1 MISVEDRDFNSLMGT
16 LEVPYR
22 YHKTLHSAG
31 RNQKAPSADL
41 THWLPIEDADN
52 VWRQVRALLH
62 GSSRQNHSMDEY
74 RRSIVA
80 GSGLP
85 ISNSH
90 AQTTS
95 KYKPTPLPD
104 NHPTHLLEESR
115 RYYKDIPEGEAIP
128 FLVNKRKK
136 EKVRTVVLATGDGK
150 RPDVP
155 VKVEIYL
162 REWDSKL
169 AFWTM
174 DISNKRLIV
183 KNESGAPNGG
193 CKYNY
198 WAGPNRGL
206 EGPIAFSDNS
216 ATGSSRKAPYTTYVE
231 IDSDAE
237 DLPQEEI
244 TDGTRSGQYFKEE
257 SDILNMFDLLQAE
270 STRSNSPEVNPDSI
284 IPWPFGDDE
293 EESQIQAKQ
302 AGDSASPRVISP
314 VQPVSSKVTSSS
326 AGHPSY
332 GSGLPVKRRKTD
344 TISDLSDQFDHGSSE
359 LKARSKSTLTA
370 RRSRDI
376 PTEEAAQGPRP
387 NMARKSLASGS
398 SGTLPPRRDPQLMS
412 TLTARPSKSSQ
423 PEEVVQVPGVPVT
436 QGALVSGSLIHLPP
450 ALSPEKQE
458 NTWLQIRLEQDGFN
472 RVKKFRSC
480 FTVSQFF
487 TLIADA
493 WKIPVHDLE
502 RAEVTIDGADDSQK
516 AYKIELMPSDDE
528 EYMEAL
534 TGRIDAWPLEKGRCN
549 VDVVIYRHGQ
559 VSITV
564 PIMQNPLTFLQ
575 TSENAYHLNNGAE
588 RIHEDGRSTVSSL
601 GGVYCMSQP

>member
-1 MISVEDRDFNSLMGT
+1 MISVEDKVFNSLMGD

-41 THWLPIEDADN
+41 TDWLPIENADD
-52 VWRQVRALLH
+52 VWRQVRLLLNF
-62 GSSRQNHSMDEY
+62 SSRQSNSVDEY
-74 RRSIVA
+74 QRSVAA

-104 NHPTHLLEESR
+104 DHPTYLLEESR
-115 RYYKDIPEGEAIP
+115 RYYQDLPEGETIP

-136 EKVRTVVLATGDGK
+136 EKVRTVVLATSDGK

-155 VKVEIYL
+155 IKVQIYL
-162 REWDSKL
+162 REWDTKS

-193 CKYNY
+193 CKYNH
-198 WAGPNRGL
+198 WAGPNRGF

-216 ATGSSRKAPYTTYVE
+216 APGSSRKAPYTNYVE

-244 TDGTRSGQYFKEE
+244 TDGTRSGQYFKKEE
-257 SDILNMFDLLQAE
+257 SDIENLFDSLQAE
-270 STRSNSPEVNPDSI
+270 STRSNSSEVNPDSI

-302 AGDSASPRVISP
+302 AGYSASPRVISP

-326 AGHPSY
+326 AAYPSY
-332 GSGLPVKRRKTD
+332 GPGLATLPQTLPVKRRKAD
-344 TISDLSDQFDHGSSE
+344 TISDLSDHFDHGSSG
-359 LKARSKSTLTA
+359 LKARSKSTLPV
-370 RRSRDI
+370 RRSRSI
-376 PTEEAAQGPRP
+376 PTEEAAQESRTH
-387 NMARKSLASGS
+387 MARKRPASGS
-398 SGTLPPRRDPQLMS
+398 SGTPPPRLNPQLMS
-412 TLTARPSKSSQ
+412 TLTTRPSKSSH
-423 PEEVVQVPGVPVT
+423 PEEVVQVPRASVT
-436 QGALVSGSLIHLPP
+436 QGTLVSGSLIPVPP
-450 ALSPEKQE
+450 ALSPAKQE

-493 WKIPVHDLE
+493 RKIPVDDLE
-502 RAEVTIDGADDSQK
+502 RAEVTIDGADDNQK
-516 AYKIELMPSDDE
+516 AYRIELMPNDDE

-549 VDVVIYRHGQ
+549 VDVVIYRCSQ
-559 VSITV
+559 VSIAV
-564 PIMQNPLTFLQ
+564 VIIENPLTFLQ
-575 TSENAYHLNNGAE
+575 TSEPYHHVNCGPGT
-588 RIHEDGRSTVSSL
+588 IL
-601 GGVYCMSQP
+601 GVRR